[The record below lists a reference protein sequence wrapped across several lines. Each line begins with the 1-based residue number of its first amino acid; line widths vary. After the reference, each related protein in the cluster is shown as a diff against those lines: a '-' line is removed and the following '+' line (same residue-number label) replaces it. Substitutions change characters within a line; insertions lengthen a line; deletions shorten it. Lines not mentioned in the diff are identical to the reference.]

1 MFDYSVYLTI
11 LALGLVIANIIANKK
26 VGVFALVLALLS
38 MTMYFT
44 KFVLALDNIYKAI
57 DPSGNYL
64 YYFIFSILAFVIA
77 LANLIYHSYR
87 RKNINKMFEVA
98 STFDNDK
105 VLAVASKK
113 GVLLKCS
120 SKLENIIDKFDEAPN
135 EFNLSITQIKV
146 DNKEYNKK
154 LLNVFKDILKS
165 IVTSKNERDVSFTY
179 SNGLTIIL
187 SIGLREVEINDK
199 LYGYALFDKNIIASD
214 DYKDAVDK
222 VSKKNTFIYLDMLDC
237 DIAYFDGVVKK
248 YILTNHL
255 FISLGLNVFDGMI
268 NSITKE
274 ELAKFVH
281 PEDLQIFNNSK
292 AIDNKVLKV
301 YYRIRLV
308 NDYEW
313 FEESIYNDNL
323 NEFRIIRRVDALVAS
338 KVRYGNYKAFI
349 KEIESLVA
357 NNKGFGIVMIN
368 LYSLPKITANIGKE
382 MSDLVVA
389 NYFNKILNGI
399 LKGSCSVYKVSIIEY
414 ALIINDINLLSVI
427 KRDLIEAS
435 SFLTNMDV
443 SLNNLN
449 VNMEAEV
456 GVVDTSEVD
465 NVNAKDMA
473 RIAFDMLKQASDPSY
488 PKNYSIYS
496 KTTPVNLDYSLADL
510 GINLDEDLSIYDE
523 DEENNN

>member
-11 LALGLVIANIIANKK
+11 LSLGLIIANIIANKK
-26 VGVFALVLALLS
+26 VGIFAIVLTLLS
-38 MTMYFT
+38 ITMFLT
-44 KFVLALDNIYKAI
+44 KYIVAIDNIYQSI
-57 DPSGNYL
+57 DTTGKYL
-64 YYFIFSILAFVIA
+64 YYFVFSILACTLA
-77 LANLIYHSYR
+77 LASLIYYSYK

-105 VLAVASKK
+105 VLAIANKK

-120 SKLENIIDKFDEAPN
+120 SKLENIIDKFDEVPN
-135 EFNLSITQIKV
+135 EYSLSIVAIKV
-146 DNKEYNKK
+146 DNKEYTKK
-154 LLNVFKDILKS
+154 LLGVFKDILKS
-165 IVTSKNERDVSFTY
+165 IVYTKREKDVSFTY

-222 VSKKNTFIYLDMLDC
+222 VSKKNTFIYLDMLDS
-237 DIAYFDGVVKK
+237 DVAYFDGVVKK
-248 YILTNHL
+248 YVLTNHL
-255 FISLGLNVFDGMI
+255 FTSLGLNLVDGAI

-274 ELAKFVH
+274 DLEKYIH
-281 PEDLQIFNNSK
+281 KEDLAIFKTAK
-292 AIDNKVLKV
+292 ALNNKVLKV

-313 FEESIYNDNL
+313 FEESIYSDNL

-338 KVRYGNYKAFI
+338 KVRYGNYKGFI
-349 KEIESLVA
+349 SEIEKLASENA
-357 NNKGFGIVMIN
+357 NFGIIMIN
-368 LYSLPKITANIGKE
+368 LYSLPKITSNIGKE

-399 LKGSCSVYKVSIIEY
+399 LKGSCAVYKISVIEY
-414 ALIINDINLLSVI
+414 ALVINDISLLTII
-427 KRDLIEAS
+427 KRDLVEAS
-435 SFLTNMDV
+435 SFLTYMDV

-449 VNMEAEV
+449 VVMEAEV

-465 NVNAKDMA
+465 NANAKDMA
-473 RIAFDMLKQASDPSY
+473 KIAFDMLKQASDPAF

-510 GINLDEDLSIYDE
+510 GIDLDEDLSIYDE

>member
-1 MFDYSVYLTI
+1 MFEYAVYLTV
-11 LALGLVIANIIANKK
+11 LALALVIANIIANKK
-26 VGVFALVLALLS
+26 VAIFALVLALLCVAMFLS
-38 MTMYFT
+38 
-44 KFVLALDNIYKAI
+44 KQIEALNSVYNAI
-57 DPSGNYL
+57 DTTGKYI
-64 YYFIFSILAFVIA
+64 YYFVFSILASI
-77 LANLIYHSYR
+77 LSIINIIYYSYK

-105 VLAVASKK
+105 VLAVANKK

-135 EFNLSITQIKV
+135 EFNLSIISIKV

-154 LLNVFKDILKS
+154 LLNEFKQILKS
-165 IVTSKNERDVSFTY
+165 IVYTKQEKEVSFTY
-179 SNGLTIIL
+179 SNGLTLIL
-187 SIGLREVEINDK
+187 NIGLREVEINDK

-237 DIAYFDGVVKK
+237 DIAYFDRVVKK
-248 YILTNHL
+248 YILTNHM
-255 FISLGLNVFDGMI
+255 FISLGLNVFEGMI
-268 NSITKE
+268 NSVTKE
-274 ELAKFVH
+274 ELAKYIH
-281 PEDLQIFNNSK
+281 PEDLPIFNNCK
-292 AIDNKVLKV
+292 PIDNKVLKV

-308 NDYEW
+308 SDYEW

-338 KVRYGNYKAFI
+338 KVRYGNYKSFI
-349 KEIESLVA
+349 KEIEKLVD
-357 NNKGFGIVMIN
+357 NKNGFGIVMIN
-368 LYSLPKITANIGKE
+368 LYSLPKITASIGKE

-399 LKGSCSVYKVSIIEY
+399 LKGSCLVYKVSIIEY

-427 KRDLIEAS
+427 KRDLNEAS
-435 SFLTNMDV
+435 SFLTSMDV

-456 GVVDTSEVD
+456 GIVDTEEVD
-465 NVNAKDMA
+465 DVNAKDMA
-473 RIAFDMLKQASDPSY
+473 RIAFDMLKQASDPAF

-523 DEENNN
+523 EDN